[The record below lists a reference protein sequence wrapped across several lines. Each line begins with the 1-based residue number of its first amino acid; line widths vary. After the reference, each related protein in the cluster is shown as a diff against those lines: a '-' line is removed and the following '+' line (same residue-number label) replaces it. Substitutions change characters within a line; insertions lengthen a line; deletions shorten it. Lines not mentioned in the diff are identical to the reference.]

1 MTNVKKLAML
11 LLISIPMYGCVAGQ
25 SVAID
30 YSAEPMTIAP
40 GDAGA
45 VRVTVADKR
54 PFVLSGDKPAYYV
67 GKYRA
72 GFGNP
77 WDVTTEDR
85 KPLAELIEADVVEE
99 LRALGFST
107 EGPGKMLAV
116 TVNDWNF
123 DGWQNGRLW
132 YDISM
137 VLSSSDGVE
146 LYSGTV
152 KDEVGI
158 TGTLSGIK
166 GGVERDIP
174 IIYSNAIRKMV
185 RENDELLGA
194 LTR

>member
-1 MTNVKKLAML
+1 MTNVKKLAIL
-11 LLISIPMYGCVAGQ
+11 LLASIPMYGCVAGQ

-30 YSAEPMTIAP
+30 YSAERMTIAP
-40 GDAGA
+40 GDSGA

-54 PFVLSGDKPAYYV
+54 PFVLSGDKPAYFV

-77 WDVTTEDR
+77 WDVTTEGR
-85 KPLAELIEADVVEE
+85 KPLADLIEADVVEE
-99 LRALGFST
+99 LQALGFST
-107 EGPGKMLAV
+107 DGPGKTLAV

-132 YDISM
+132 YDIAM
-137 VLSSSDGVE
+137 VLSSSDGGV

-158 TGTLSGIK
+158 TGTFSGIK

-174 IIYSNAIRKMV
+174 IIYGNAIRKMV
-185 RENDELLGA
+185 RENTELLDA
-194 LTR
+194 LSR